1 MLCIMHSHS
10 QQKCG
15 QFIFVIP
22 SINKMSK
29 TFNAVEKWFNNTH
42 QLLLKIT
49 TVDSHHK
56 NWTKT
61 NVDTRSSI
69 DPILIKIVIHKKSW
83 SSGNI

>member
-56 NWTKT
+56 N
-61 NVDTRSSI
+61 
-69 DPILIKIVIHKKSW
+69 
-83 SSGNI
+83 